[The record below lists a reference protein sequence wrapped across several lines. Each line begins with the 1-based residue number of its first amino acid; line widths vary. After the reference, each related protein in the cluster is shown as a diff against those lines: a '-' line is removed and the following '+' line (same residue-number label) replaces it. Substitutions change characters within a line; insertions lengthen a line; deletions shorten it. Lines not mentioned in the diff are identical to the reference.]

1 MGVYVSEI
9 VAFTSEHVCR
19 LTGLSTRQVR
29 YWDDTGFFSPALVDG
44 FRKRAFGRIYTFR
57 DVVGLRVI
65 AILRKTH
72 KVPLQELR
80 RVGGWL
86 QANHAQP
93 WSTLRFAMAGRK
105 VVFIDPDSGVATE
118 PRGEGQ
124 TVFDVAVEP
133 IANEMRE
140 AADQLRQRKS
150 DQVGQI
156 VRNRYVVHNAWTIA
170 GTRVPT
176 AAIWN
181 FHQAGY
187 DSAAILEEYPRL
199 TAEDVSAAIEFE
211 SGRQRKAA

>member
-1 MGVYVSEI
+1 VSEI

-29 YWDDTGFFSPALVDG
+29 YWDETGFFSPALVDG

-80 RVGGWL
+80 RVGAWL
-86 QANHAQP
+86 QTHHAQP
-93 WSTLRFAMAGRK
+93 WSKLRFAMAGRK
-105 VVFIDPDSGVATE
+105 VVFIDPDSGTVTE

-124 TVFDVAVEP
+124 TVFDIAVEP

-140 AADQLRQRKS
+140 AADRLRQRKS
-150 DQVGQI
+150 EEVGQI

-199 TAEDVSAAIEFE
+199 TVEDVSAAIEFE

>member
-1 MGVYVSEI
+1 MSEI

-105 VVFIDPDSGVATE
+105 VVFIDPDSGAATE
-118 PRGEGQ
+118 PRGKGQ
-124 TVFDVAVEP
+124 MVFHVAVEP

-140 AADQLRQRKS
+140 AADQLRQRQS
-150 DQVGQI
+150 EQLGQI

-187 DSAAILEEYPRL
+187 DPAAILEEYPRL
-199 TAEDVSAAIEFE
+199 AVEDVSAAIAFE